1 MASLNKVQ
9 LIGNVGGDPE
19 VRYTPSGQPT
29 VVLSLATTEK
39 WKDKQTGA
47 RQERTEWH
55 RVVFWGGLAEIVA
68 EYVRKGREI
77 YVEGKNR
84 TRKWTDKDGID
95 RWTTEIV
102 AGEMQ
107 MLGSKKPDAMPEAP
121 HHGEPAPEPDD
132 AE

>member
-19 VRYTPSGQPT
+19 VRYTPNGRPT
-29 VVLSLATTEK
+29 VLLSVATTDK
-39 WKDKQTGA
+39 WKDKQTGE

-55 RVVFWGGLAEIVA
+55 RVVFWDGLAEIVA

-84 TRKWTDKDGID
+84 TRKWTDKDGVD

-102 AGEMQ
+102 ASEMQ
-107 MLGSKKPDAMPEAP
+107 MLGSKKPEAMPEAP
-121 HHGEPAPEPDD
+121 SHAEPAPEPDD